1 MKSKILYLKSWII
14 LLAFVL
20 SSCNKNQDSLNTS
33 AISNSLR
40 LEFKKNITL
49 DISGGY
55 PKLIGSPLFLSD
67 QDKSYFYIPTGEG
80 IGTFDLTTGGP
91 PISNL
96 KLSDIPNFMG
106 STTVGQNHFFPYSSN
121 GFLYFDRSNDEILV
135 LDNGEVSKSQK
146 LSKIIDTNPKPNSG
160 ILKFAAFQKD
170 LVTVLNMLEV
180 YAKPPFQYLTSE
192 NSIGKIE
199 FDDSKMQMYMPL
211 PEKYLGKGVNVY
223 DLFISMDYDQKNE
236 EYIINFPVLDYLLVT
251 KDFKSFR
258 EISATPKENFV
269 KMENRSGVKMGE
281 WRKEYYT
288 DNSFFTVYYDPYRE
302 LYIRHYRNGL
312 SETDFESLLLNSYK
326 MLNVK
331 NNNMLMFLNK
341 EGKIL
346 HTEDVSE
353 FNHLYIHFGKE
364 GMYILNDTK
373 LEDEDSLTFSLF
385 EIKLD

>member
-1 MKSKILYLKSWII
+1 MI
-14 LLAFVL
+14 F
-20 SSCNKNQDSLNTS
+20 SSCDKNQDSLNPS
-33 AISNSLR
+33 ANSNSLS

-49 DISGGY
+49 DISDGY

-67 QDKSYFYIPTGEG
+67 QKRSYFFIPTGDG
-80 IGTFDLTTGGP
+80 IGTFDLTTGGG
-91 PISNL
+91 PISKL
-96 KLSDIPNFMG
+96 ELSDIPNFRG

-121 GFLYFDRSNDEILV
+121 GLLYFDRLNDEIFV
-135 LDNGEVSKSQK
+135 IENGEVSKNQK
-146 LSKIIDTNPKPNSG
+146 LSKIIDTSPKPNSG
-160 ILKFAAFQKD
+160 ILKFGVYKEK
-170 LVTVLNMLEV
+170 LVTVLNMLEL
-180 YAKPPFQYLTSE
+180 YAKPPYQYLTSE

-199 FDDSKMQMYMPL
+199 FDDSKMQTYMPL

-223 DLFISMDYDQKNE
+223 DLFISMDYDQVNE

-251 KDFKSFR
+251 KDFKIFR
-258 EISATPKENFV
+258 EIGATPKENFV
-269 KMENRSGVKMGE
+269 KMENRSGDKMGE

-302 LYIRHYRNGL
+302 LYVRHYRSAL
-312 SETDFESLLLNSYK
+312 SETDFESLVLNSYK

-346 HTEDVSE
+346 HTEDVSA

-364 GMYILNDTK
+364 GMYILNDTE